1 MLDGQSHP
9 AHPDGGA
16 HRSETISETA
26 RERRRMLALLVV
38 GSILVVW
45 VVGWLAP
52 FVRVEARLAIDEG
65 RLESSAVC
73 QAVLIGL
80 GFFSCAVAVFGV
92 QAHRFGMAVMSAGRF
107 PPPGTPTTR
116 VVTGRAALILGRV
129 QSLLGSLLVAL
140 SLLLFLLVLYGIG
153 RISFS

>member
-38 GSILVVW
+38 G
-45 VVGWLAP
+45 
-52 FVRVEARLAIDEG
+52 
-65 RLESSAVC
+65 LESSAVC

>member
-1 MLDGQSHP
+1 M
-9 AHPDGGA
+9 
-16 HRSETISETA
+16 ISESA

-38 GSILVVW
+38 GTILVGW

-52 FVRVEARLAIDEG
+52 FVRVEARLAISEG

-80 GFFSCAVAVFGV
+80 GLFSCGVAVFGV
-92 QAHRFGMAVMSAGRF
+92 QAHRFGMAVMAAGRF
-107 PPPGTPTTR
+107 PPPGTPATR
-116 VVTGRAALILGRV
+116 VVTGRAALIIGRV
-129 QSLLGSLLVAL
+129 QSLLGSFLVAL
-140 SLLLFLLVLYGIG
+140 SLLLFLLVLYGLG

>member
-1 MLDGQSHP
+1 MLDGP
-9 AHPDGGA
+9 AHSSANSA
-16 HRSETISETA
+16 HAAHPESLSAGA
-26 RERRRMLALLVV
+26 RERRRMLALLIV

-52 FVRVEARLAIDEG
+52 FVRVEARLAISEG

-92 QAHRFGMAVMSAGRF
+92 QAHRFGIAVLAAGRF
-107 PPPGTPTTR
+107 PPPGTPATR
-116 VVTGRAALILGRV
+116 VVTGRAALLVGRV

-140 SLLLFLLVLYGIG
+140 ALLLFLLVLYGLG
-153 RISFS
+153 RLSFS